1 MNLGKSLHKLGEA
14 AFARPWRFISF
25 WIVLLA
31 VVGFAA
37 SQFMQPTS
45 SSISIPGTEAQKAID
60 RVGELFPDNGGGT
73 ARVVFHAKDGTINDA
88 RRDIEQVV
96 KNTSEVKGVSEVV
109 SPFVDQSFVSDD
121 GKVAYAI
128 VQLDEQFGSIEK
140 STVSGIEK
148 AVENGR
154 TSSLQIEVGGDVSQS
169 PPDEIVGIGEAIGVA
184 IALVVLLMT
193 LGSLIAAGMPIISAL
208 LAVGVSTAGLFS
220 LSEVIDINSTTP
232 VLGIMLGLAVGID
245 YSLFIISKY
254 RSLVVQGYEYKEAAA
269 RAMGTAGNA
278 VVFAA
283 ITVIIALS
291 ALSVVNVPFMTTMGL
306 AGAAS
311 IAIAALVAISL
322 IPALLGLAGPRVF
335 SKKQLRRAGIAK
347 ASGVKKIKPIKY
359 NSFWYKWGK
368 AITTRPVTILIAAVL
383 VVVAVAWPVH
393 DLNLGLPSD
402 QYAAKSS
409 TERKAYDL
417 LTQGFGAG
425 FNGPLV
431 VVVEGLPEVSDTERS
446 VIRDAAMKEFEA
458 QVAEQTKAQQAA
470 FQREMA
476 AATTVEQQIALQQK
490 AAQMQVEAEA
500 QKQAALAKIEENVEQ
515 YAKFVQL
522 NKIGEELNKLDNV
535 EQVMPGLVTD
545 DGTAGILQVTPKTS
559 PSDDKTVALIEQLRD
574 QEYQQSLSD
583 QPISLGVTGSLA
595 LQEDINT
602 KLASA
607 LPVYLAVVVGLSVVL
622 LIVAFRS
629 ILVPIKATLG
639 FLLSVLAMFGAMVA
653 VFQWGWFDLTD
664 APGPLV
670 SFVPII
676 ATGVLFGLAMDYE
689 FFLVSGM
696 HEAFQ
701 HSRNAKQAVVR
712 GFAAGSKVVTAAA
725 VIMISVF
732 AGFMTNHEA
741 VIQSIG
747 FGLAFGILIDAFI
760 VRMTITPAIM
770 TLLGKKAWWLP
781 NWLDKR
787 LPHISIEGEAESK

>member
-25 WIVLLA
+25 WVVVLA

-73 ARVVFHAKDGTINDA
+73 ARIVFHAKDGTINDA

-96 KNTSEVKGVSEVV
+96 KSSGEVKGVSEVV

-128 VQLDEQFGSIEK
+128 VQLDEQLGSIEK

-347 ASGVKKIKPIKY
+347 ASGVQKIKPIKY

-368 AITTRPVTILIAAVL
+368 AITTRPVTVLIAAVL
-383 VVVAVAWPVH
+383 VVGAVAWPVH

-431 VVVEGLPEVSDTERS
+431 VVAEGLPEVSDAERS
-446 VIRDAAMKEFEA
+446 VIRDAAMKEFNAE
-458 QVAEQTKAQQAA
+458 VAEQTKVQQAA
-470 FQREMA
+470 FQQEMA
-476 AATTVEQQIALQQK
+476 MATTMEQQLALQQK
-490 AAQMQVEAEA
+490 AMQMQAEGEA
-500 QKQAALAKIEENVEQ
+500 QKQAALKKIEENVEQ
-515 YAKFVQL
+515 YSKFVQL
-522 NKIGEELNKLDNV
+522 NKLGEELSKLDNV
-535 EQVMPGLVTD
+535 QQVMPGLVTD
-545 DGTAGILQVTPKTS
+545 DGTAGILQVVPKTS
-559 PSDDKTVALIEQLRD
+559 PSDDRTVALIEKIRD
-574 QEYQQSLSD
+574 QDYQKTVD
-583 QPISLGVTGSLA
+583 AKLGVTGSLA
-595 LQEDINT
+595 LQEDINA
-602 KLASA
+602 KLTAA
-607 LPVYLAVVVGLSVVL
+607 LPVYLAVIVGLSLVL

-696 HEAFQ
+696 HE
-701 HSRNAKQAVVR
+701 SYSNSKNAKQAVVH
-712 GFAAGSKVVTAAA
+712 GFAGGSKVVTAAA

-741 VIQSIG
+741 VIQSVG

-760 VRMTITPAIM
+760 VRMTITPAVM
-770 TLLGKKAWWLP
+770 TLLGKNSWWLP
-781 NWLDKR
+781 AWLDKR
-787 LPHISIEGEAESK
+787 LPHISIEGEAESE